1 MMGGACAHLG
11 AGLLDVGD
19 FQVLPT
25 TRSGQ
30 LSCMAYEVGK
40 GDSEQLLEEKA
51 EPSRNWLAAG

>member
-1 MMGGACAHLG
+1 MMGGAFAHLG
-11 AGLLDVGD
+11 AGPLDVGD

-40 GDSEQLLEEKA
+40 DGLEQQLEEKA
-51 EPSRNWLAAG
+51 EPSRNWPAAG